1 MDPALVCYSGALAV
15 ALLAAVIDARTG
27 RIPNALTVPAALA
40 GVLLHVPMGAAAVA
54 VSVTGGVLAA
64 LLPWLMHR
72 TTHGAAI
79 GGGDVKLFAALG
91 TLCGPAMGL
100 EIEVSAF
107 VTLAVF
113 GMLRLA
119 FVGHL
124 FKMLANV
131 LRLLVHPFLPARWR
145 RPVDAEAFTA
155 MRMGPAIFIAVASV
169 VVRDRLLG
177 WVPWLAG

>member
-1 MDPALVCYSGALAV
+1 MDPILVFHSIALAI
-15 ALLAAVIDARTG
+15 ALFAAAIDARTG
-27 RIPNALTVPAALA
+27 RIPNALTVPAALV
-40 GVLLHVPMGAAAVA
+40 GVLLHVPMGAAAIGGSVA
-54 VSVTGGVLAA
+54 GGVLAA

-72 TTHGAAI
+72 VTRGAAI

-91 TLCGPAMGL
+91 TLCGPVMGL

-107 VTLAVF
+107 VTLAIFAVV
-113 GMLRLA
+113 RLA
-119 FVGHL
+119 FVGRL

-131 LRLLVHPFLPARWR
+131 LRLLVRPLLPARYR
-145 RPVDAEAFTA
+145 RPLDAEAFTA